1 MNDSYRTI
9 LPFDARMLAEHD
21 LSWVD
26 LSIATNLF
34 LRAAYVARDVRGIR
48 YWLTQAHRIATLH
61 GSITSPPYR
70 TESAFMYQQQ
80 ILEFASELFRLDER
94 RKRRNM
100 LDRLVSLS
108 TSQSKSTTWSVT
120 IGSGGGES
128 WSGLEK
134 TTSRSNSE
142 SSTRGESQTWTSS
155 RSRDGENIRSTD
167 LIGGYERL
175 IQSCFS
181 DAFLKFYLRYLR
193 ALSSNIFVRVDTR
206 EASKIWD
213 SYLEWWLSAHKYG
226 VRDSVLRACSGG
238 FLEVTPADVFV
249 IRVDVN
255 RDYQKVAGWIYNHLS
270 CLWCGPPDLRLLKYA
285 ISLAD
290 TYLNAG
296 DEIDPFTAVKE
307 LQSLIEPEIDV
318 FYGNSFRTSSENADE
333 AT

>member
-1 MNDSYRTI
+1 MDDSYKTI
-9 LPFDARMLAEHD
+9 LPFDARMLAKHD

-70 TESAFMYQQQ
+70 TESALMYQQQ
-80 ILEFASELFRLDER
+80 ILEFASELFRSGER
-94 RKRRNM
+94 RKNM
-100 LDRLVSLS
+100 LDLLVSLS
-108 TSQSKSTTWSVT
+108 TSESESTTWSIT

-128 WSGLEK
+128 WSGSVK
-134 TTSRSNSE
+134 TTSRSDSK
-142 SSTRGESQTWTSS
+142 SSTEGGSETKTSS
-155 RSRDGENIRSTD
+155 TSKDGENIRSTD

-213 SYLEWWLSAHKYG
+213 SYLEWWLSAHNDK
-226 VRDSVLRACSGG
+226 VRASVLEACSGG

-255 RDYQKVAGWIYNHLS
+255 RDYQEVAGWIHNHLS
-270 CLWCGPPDLRLLKYA
+270 CLWCGPPDLRLLQYA

-296 DEIDPFTAVKE
+296 NEIDPFTAVKE

>member
-70 TESAFMYQQQ
+70 TESALMYQQQ
-80 ILEFASELFRLDER
+80 ILEFASELSRSG
-94 RKRRNM
+94 KRRNM

-108 TSQSKSTTWSVT
+108 TSVSESTTWSIT
-120 IGSGGGES
+120 TGSGGGES
-128 WSGLEK
+128 WSGLER

-142 SSTRGESQTWTSS
+142 SSTRGESETWTSS
-155 RSRDGENIRSTD
+155 TSKDGENIRSTD

-226 VRDSVLRACSGG
+226 VRDSVLKACSGG

-255 RDYQKVAGWIYNHLS
+255 PNYQTVAGWIYNHLS
-270 CLWCGPPDLRLLKYA
+270 CLWCGPPDLRLLQYA